1 MPAASTGLTRVTVA
15 SPQRR
20 VDVVLPDAVPLAEL
34 LPELLRRAGDGL
46 ADVGQAHGGWLLH
59 RADGT
64 PLAPTGSLADAAVD
78 DGTVLHLVP
87 ARQRWPELEY
97 DDVVEEIAA
106 GARRLGPV
114 WSPDATRAAAL
125 AIAGVLAVAALV
137 APLREPA
144 AGDPTVLLGVAVAIL
159 GAAVVA
165 ARAYGEAVV
174 GTVLGAYGLPFAFVG
189 GVALVGAGSGAAR
202 LLGGAAG
209 LLLWSCASAVLVA
222 RGLRIFVA
230 GATVGGLFGG
240 AALLAL
246 AGLDARA
253 AAVLTV
259 LAVLGVTIAP
269 PAAVR
274 LGRLPLPVVTLPDDT
289 LDSVER
295 HTRTEADRAHLR
307 AAVAR
312 GDEVLTGL
320 LTGCVVAAAGAA
332 WALVPT
338 GTAGRIL
345 TTVAALAL
353 LMRAR
358 LFVTVRQ
365 RVPLLAGG
373 VALLLA
379 VPVLG
384 GWTPGR
390 ATAPLLAFGVVLV
403 ALAGARY
410 RRRTPSPYLGRVADV
425 VDTVCLV
432 SVIPLAGA
440 VLELYTFM
448 RGLSG

>member
-1 MPAASTGLTRVTVA
+1 VPATSTGLTRVTIA

-20 VDVVLPDAVPLAEL
+20 VDVVLPDTVALAEL
-34 LPELLRRAGDGL
+34 MPELLHRAGDGL
-46 ADVGQAHGGWLLH
+46 ADTGQRHGGWLLH

-64 PLAPTGSLADAAVD
+64 PLAPTVSLSDAAVP

-87 ARQRWPELEY
+87 ARERWPELEY

-106 GARRLGPV
+106 GARRLGPP
-114 WSPDATRAAAL
+114 WSPDATRGAAIAV
-125 AIAGVLAVAALV
+125 AGVLAGVALI
-137 APLREPA
+137 APVRDPA
-144 AGDPTVLLGVAVAIL
+144 AGDGPVLLGVALAIL
-159 GAAVVA
+159 AAAVIA
-165 ARAYGEAVV
+165 SRAYGEDVV
-174 GTVLGAYGLPFAFVG
+174 GAVLGGYGLPFAFLG
-189 GVALVGAGSGAAR
+189 GAALVGPGSGAAR

-209 LLLWSCASAVLVA
+209 LLLWSCATAVGVI

-230 GATVGGLFGG
+230 GATAGGLFGG

-246 AGLDARA
+246 AGLDVRA

-259 LAVLGVTIAP
+259 VAVLGVTVAP
-269 PAAVR
+269 PIAVR

-295 HTRTEADRAHLR
+295 HTPAADHRERIR

-320 LTGCVVAAAGAA
+320 LTGCVVAAVGAA

-345 TTVAALAL
+345 AAVAGTAL

-384 GWTPGR
+384 DWTPGR
-390 ATAPLLAFGVVLV
+390 ITAPLLVVGVVLV

-410 RRRTPSPYLGRVADV
+410 RRRTPSPYLGRLADV
-425 VDTVCLV
+425 VDAICLV
-432 SVIPLAGA
+432 SVIPVAAA
-440 VLELYTFM
+440 VLELYAFAK
-448 RGLSG
+448 GLSG